1 MIKCISRIKFNL
13 FMIKKTTEIT
23 ITTEYITLGQFLK
36 FADIIG
42 NGGEAK
48 SFLAQNEVRIDNE
61 LDNRRGRKLR
71 GGEIVEVLGQ
81 RFEIKR

>member
-1 MIKCISRIKFNL
+1 
-13 FMIKKTTEIT
+13 MIKKTTEIT

>member
-1 MIKCISRIKFNL
+1 
-13 FMIKKTTEIT
+13 MIKKTTEIT

-42 NGGEAK
+42 NGGETK